1 MPNQLLR
8 KYVAYARKY
17 VKPSLSPE
25 AAEVIQVCVCVY
37 VCVLLCGDVMYVY
50 THVHGCSLHTFIL
63 KYVFRNFT

>member
-25 AAEVIQVCVCVY
+25 AAEVIQVRICAYAC
-37 VCVLLCGDVMYVY
+37 MYAFTVY
-50 THVHGCSLHTFIL
+50 TYMCFECITTV
-63 KYVFRNFT
+63 V